1 MLLAPR
7 LVICAVLVLPAGF
20 ARADGLELS
29 GVVSMGLVGG
39 SGGPEAQSLRPMADL
54 DLQVRLSNTTDGG
67 LTLVLEYN
75 PDEIETETRTTPPG
89 IPRRR

>member
-7 LVICAVLVLPAGF
+7 LVICAFLVLPAAA
-20 ARADGLELS
+20 ARAEGLELS

-39 SGGPEAQSLRPMADL
+39 SGGPEAHTLRPMADL
-54 DLQVRLSNTTDGG
+54 DLQVRLSHTTDGG

-75 PDEIETETRTTPPG
+75 PDDIETEPRTTNPA